1 MELAEALDAGYRVT
15 KVFRAYVWQQKDM
28 DENLFKDYVRKF
40 LRIKYNSS
48 GWPAPIKAMS
58 GTQQIRAMRE
68 YCEKA
73 NEEFGLGIRPA
84 DIEENSGMKFIAK
97 LLLNCKII

>member
-1 MELAEALDAGYRVT
+1 LAEALDAGYRVT

-40 LRIKYNSS
+40 LRIKYISS
-48 GWPAPIKAMS
+48 GWPAPIKALD

-68 YCEKA
+68 YCDKA
-73 NEEFGLGIRPA
+73 NDEFGLNIRPA
-84 DIEENSGMKFIAK
+84 DIEENAGMKFIAK
-97 LLLNCKII
+97 LLLNCKIV